1 MLVIENISKKINGNE
16 ILHDINLN
24 VNTGELLALLGPSG
38 CGKTTLLKTISGLMP
53 VDAGKIIVND
63 TIINDFSPQK
73 RNIGFVFQDYAL
85 FPHKSV
91 SDNIAFGLKRKRL
104 SEKNIRYKVND
115 IMNLLEIEHLKGRQ
129 IFDLSGGEKQR
140 IALARALVIDPNL
153 VLLDEPLSA
162 LDPVLREKLRIELK
176 NIFKKI
182 GVTGIYVTHDLS
194 EAMLLGD
201 MVAVMN
207 KGKIKQVGLPD
218 TIFYHPNNEFT
229 AEFVGIKNIFK
240 GNIVNFTKD
249 FATMDVFNIGVNKD
263 FKNCDFKIKLNPYP
277 IFENIRSNETVTV
290 CIHPEDV
297 ILDSNEIEYNELNG
311 VVKNI
316 IQDGSLANIIIGIG
330 GAEISSI
337 MMRNLLRYNIGD
349 SVQVSFSMDA
359 PHQMCDGKKCNSP
372 KKRKVCKYRN
382 GYGDD

>member
-38 CGKTTLLKTISGLMP
+38 CGKTTLLKTISGLMS

-104 SEKNIRYKVND
+104 SEKNIRCKVND

-359 PHQMCDGKKCNSP
+359 PHQMCGGKKCNSP